1 MRWYNDVR
9 YASDSRVQLSSPSMQ
24 SRQDPLVTV
33 TKEEEVKSH
42 FQNRYVKNARSLHEK
57 QQQVGGPEYD
67 FHYYLVILLLASS
80 KHPRH

>member
-24 SRQDPLVTV
+24 SRQDPRVTV

-42 FQNRYVKNARSLHEK
+42 FQNRYVKSARSLHEK
-57 QQQVGGPEYD
+57 EEEVGGPE
-67 FHYYLVILLLASS
+67 
-80 KHPRH
+80 